1 MQAATKAT
9 TSTTQRSPVLMHC
22 TQLTNRCIA
31 EQAVRLL
38 TTVTTQY
45 TLHIITQSQR
55 LSVVEHSLSSL
66 SASQATCPYDSPRR
80 LKGVLMQSSVN
91 FVNENENGR

>member
-45 TLHIITQSQR
+45 ALHKITESQS
-55 LSVVEHSLSSL
+55 LSVVEHSLSSMSL
-66 SASQATCPYDSPRR
+66 SQATCPYDSSCH
-80 LKGVLMQSSVN
+80 LQ
-91 FVNENENGR
+91 F